1 MTATA
6 TLPTPL
12 QSLFNTHRNI
22 FIACA
27 VLAFHGLA
35 IWALQTGLLMR
46 AVEIIVPVEVLAQI
60 IDLPT
65 PKVTP
70 VTPVPPAP
78 PTPPVPLKQAVTKP
92 TPVKTTPVPQ
102 TAPKLLAV
110 PDATPT
116 PDAPAAQPIAPP
128 APFTPSV
135 PVAAVPAPTPAPAAP
150 ARLELPSSDA
160 DYLSNPKPPYPPMS
174 KRLGEQG
181 KAVVRVLIGA
191 DGLPQKVELRQSSGF
206 ERLDQSALA
215 TVMKWRYVP
224 GKRGGVPEAM
234 WFSVPISFV
243 LEQ

>member
-1 MTATA
+1 MTASVP
-6 TLPTPL
+6 LSL
-12 QSLFNTHRNI
+12 QSLFNTHRNVL
-22 FIACA
+22 IAVS
-27 VLAFHGLA
+27 VLAFHALA

-78 PTPPVPLKQAVTKP
+78 PASVKQTLVKPRPVSQP
-92 TPVKTTPVPQ
+92 
-102 TAPKLLAV
+102 APKVLAV

-116 PDAPAAQPIAPP
+116 PNAPAAQPIAPP
-128 APFTPSV
+128 APFAPSV
-135 PVAAVPAPTPAPAAP
+135 PVAATPTPPAPAAP
-150 ARLELPSSDA
+150 ARVELPSSDA

-181 KAVVRVLIGA
+181 KTVVRVLIGT
-191 DGLPQKVELRQSSGF
+191 DGLPQKSELRQSSGF

-234 WFSVPISFV
+234 WFNVPVSFV
-243 LEQ
+243 LE

>member
-1 MTATA
+1 MPVIAVA
-6 TLPTPL
+6 PTPL
-12 QSLFNTHRNI
+12 QKFFKANRNAV
-22 FIACA
+22 IASA
-27 VLAFHGLA
+27 VLLFHALA

-60 IDLPT
+60 IDLPA

-70 VTPVPPAP
+70 QPPAP
-78 PTPPVPLKQAVTKP
+78 PVPVKQAVTKP
-92 TPVKTTPVPQ
+92 TPVTQ
-102 TAPKLLAV
+102 AAPKVLAV
-110 PDATPT
+110 LDATPS
-116 PDAPAAQPIAPP
+116 PNAPAAQPIAPP
-128 APFTPSV
+128 APYTPSV
-135 PVAAVPAPTPAPAAP
+135 PVAAAPTPAPAAP
-150 ARLELPSSDA
+150 AKVELPSSDA
-160 DYLSNPKPPYPPMS
+160 DYLSNPKPSYPPMS

-234 WFSVPISFV
+234 WFNVPISFI

>member
-6 TLPTPL
+6 SP
-12 QSLFNTHRNI
+12 SFSSSASFASFFAANRNAV
-22 FIACA
+22 IAA
-27 VLAFHGLA
+27 SVLAFHVLA
-35 IWALQTGLLMR
+35 IWALQTGLVMR
-46 AVEIIVPVEVLAQI
+46 AVELIVPVEVLAQI

-70 VTPVPPAP
+70 APPAP
-78 PTPPVPLKQAVTKP
+78 PE
-92 TPVKTTPVPQ
+92 PVKPVAAKPKQ
-102 TAPKLLAV
+102 VTQAAPTLLAV
-110 PDATPT
+110 PDAVPT
-116 PDAPAAQPIAPP
+116 PNAPSVQPIAPP
-128 APFTPSV
+128 ALYTPAV
-135 PVAAVPAPTPAPAAP
+135 PVAAVATPAPSAP
-150 ARLELPSSDA
+150 AKISLPSSDA

-181 KAVVRVLIGA
+181 KAIVRVLIGA
-191 DGLPQKVELRQSSGF
+191 DGQPQKAELRQSSGF

-224 GKRGGVPEAM
+224 GKRDGVAEAM

>member
-1 MTATA
+1 MTQNVLEPIYLTA
-6 TLPTPL
+6 
-12 QSLFNTHRNI
+12 HRNVL
-22 FIACA
+22 IAA
-27 VLAFHGLA
+27 LVLAFHVLV

-78 PTPPVPLKQAVTKP
+78 PASVKQTVVKPRPVSQP
-92 TPVKTTPVPQ
+92 
-102 TAPKLLAV
+102 APKVLAV
-110 PDATPT
+110 PDAAPL
-116 PDAPAAQPIAPP
+116 PNAPAPQPVAPP
-128 APFTPSV
+128 TSFAPSV
-135 PVAAVPAPTPAPAAP
+135 PVAAAPTPAPAAP
-150 ARLELPSSDA
+150 ARVELPSSDA

-181 KAVVRVLIGA
+181 KTVVRVLIGT
-191 DGLPQKVELRQSSGF
+191 DGLPQKAELRQSSGF